1 LASTSPTELARA
13 ITEQCL
19 RGEAAPEPLLAD
31 LLAQAAS
38 NDPAI
43 ASPAGDALFRGVAE
57 ALADRFEPA
66 LCDAYAELFSRV
78 IARFNPEW
86 SAEELAARY
95 RRIRRPRRFDESQPA
110 PETVFVLSR
119 VTLGADIAITSIVLN
134 AMRQRFPRAEIRL
147 VSGRKSWE
155 LFAADPRLGRLE
167 SNYPRGGTLNERLA
181 AGWALR
187 KKLSR
192 PGSIVID
199 PDSRLTQLGLLPVC
213 EESNYYFFESRAY
226 GGNGLESL
234 SDLTRRWVAETF
246 GVKAAAPYLALEDP
260 SNGKSAPAITVSL
273 GVGGNTEKRIPDPFE
288 AALLAE
294 LEKTGL
300 FVLVDLGAGGEESER
315 VRQAIERSGAAPG
328 RIATWNGSF
337 AGFAARIARSR
348 LYVGYDSAGQH
359 AAAASGVPLVS
370 IFAGY
375 PCERFAARWRPTG
388 TGPVEVIRVSDT
400 DSEGVLRKVSD
411 AARRLLAVA

>member
-1 LASTSPTELARA
+1 MASTSPTELARA
-13 ITEQCL
+13 IAERCL
-19 RGEAAPEPLLAD
+19 CGKAAPDQLLAD

-38 NDPAI
+38 DDPAV
-43 ASPAGDALFRGVAE
+43 ANPAGDALFRGVAE

-66 LCDAYAELFSRV
+66 LCDAYAGLFSRV

-86 SAEELAARY
+86 SAEELVARY
-95 RRIRRPRRFDESQPA
+95 RRIRRPRRFDENQPD

-119 VTLGADIAITSIVLN
+119 VTLGADIAVTSIVLD

-147 VSGRKSWE
+147 VSGEKSRE
-155 LFAADPRLGRLE
+155 LFAADRRLGHLE
-167 SNYPRGGTLNERLA
+167 SNYPRSGTLNERLV

-213 EESNYYFFESRAY
+213 DESSYYFFESRAY
-226 GGNGLESL
+226 GGDGLESL
-234 SDLTRRWVAETF
+234 SELIRRWVAETF
-246 GVKAAAPYLALEDP
+246 GVTEAAPYLALEAP
-260 SNGKSAPAITVSL
+260 SNVESTPGITVSF
-273 GVGGNTEKRIPDPFE
+273 GVGGNAEKRIPGPFE
-288 AALLAE
+288 AGLLAE

-300 FVLVDLGAGGEESER
+300 SVLVDLGPGGEESER
-315 VRQAIERSGAAPG
+315 VRRAMERSGAAPG

-370 IFAGY
+370 VFAGY
-375 PCERFAARWRPTG
+375 PSERFAARWRPTG
-388 TGPVEVIRVSDT
+388 TGPIKVIRVSDM
-400 DSEGVLRKVSD
+400 DPEVVLQKVSS
-411 AARRLLAVA
+411 AIRRLLAVV